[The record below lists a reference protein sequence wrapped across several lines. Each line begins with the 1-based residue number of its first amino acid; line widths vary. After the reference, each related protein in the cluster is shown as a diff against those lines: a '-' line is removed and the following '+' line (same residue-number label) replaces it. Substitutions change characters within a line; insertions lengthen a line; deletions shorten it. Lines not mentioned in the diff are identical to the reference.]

1 MAPPLVTL
9 SDEEQLATSRRAPAK
24 ASQGAVR
31 MRGSTLPMDS
41 PPVSAG
47 RRRRQRPSRRRA
59 SGSGLGA
66 HTPVRAETGSTAHAR
81 LRRGCRGGPRPGDRR
96 GHSDHRRPGGLR
108 RRGAG
113 ATTGVVPVDDGH
125 EHDRHDRCTTTEPST
140 TTTVVA
146 APVEPPPEPP
156 PESPAAP
163 PPERPPEPPPEP
175 SPERDDA
182 VPSPVDRVV
191 AYALAQRGRPY
202 RRGAA
207 GPGAFDCSGLTRAA
221 YATVGVDL
229 PHYSVTQADRG
240 RAIDWRTEPIRAGD
254 LVFVRGDTPVIDLG
268 HVGLAV
274 SATEWVVASR
284 PGVPVRVTRIPTAIQ
299 RVRRVFEN

>member
-1 MAPPLVTL
+1 MPASVVAVVVGLALVIGAATATTAAPAALAVVAPARQPVSYRSMT
-9 SDEEQLATSRRAPAK
+9 ATS
-24 ASQGAVR
+24 
-31 MRGSTLPMDS
+31 T
-41 PPVSAG
+41 
-47 RRRRQRPSRRRA
+47 
-59 SGSGLGA
+59 
-66 HTPVRAETGSTAHAR
+66 T
-81 LRRGCRGGPRPGDRR
+81 
-96 GHSDHRRPGGLR
+96 
-108 RRGAG
+108 
-113 ATTGVVPVDDGH
+113 ATTVA
-125 EHDRHDRCTTTEPST
+125 TTEPST

-191 AYALAQRGRPY
+191 AYALAQRGHPY